1 MRVPTE
7 PENSTTTVK
16 NFFLVG
22 FTESA
27 MLQYILFIT
36 ILIIYSMTWLGNVTI
51 ITTVITDQQLHKPM
65 YFLLGNLAFIDL
77 SESSVTLPKMLWDL
91 LSEVK
96 TITFGGCITQMFFFH
111 FTGDAVAILLIVVAL
126 DRYVALHKPFQYL
139 NIMNHNVLLRLV
151 AGAWVEGFVHS
162 IVQVAL
168 VIRLPFCGPNFLDNF
183 YCDVPQVIKL
193 ACRDIYV
200 VELLMVS
207 NSGLLTTLIFIALI
221 VSYAVILVKIRTR
234 ITEGKHKA
242 FSTCGA
248 QVAVVSINFVPCIF
262 IYARPFQ
269 KLVVDK
275 AISSLYTVITPM
287 LNPIIYTLRS
297 TETKNAVNRLLKK
310 IGKSNTLITL
320 SGTHWLD
327 SFASS

>member
-1 MRVPTE
+1 ME
-7 PENSTTTVK
+7 QENSTTTVK

-36 ILIIYSMTWLGNVTI
+36 FLIIYSMTWLGNVTI
-51 ITTVITDQQLHKPM
+51 ITTLITDQQLHKLM
-65 YFLLGNLAFIDL
+65 CFLLGNLAFIDL
-77 SESSVTLPKMLWDL
+77 SESPVTLPKMLWDL

-111 FTGDAVAILLIVVAL
+111 FTGDAVAILLIVMAL

-139 NIMNHNVLLRLV
+139 NVMNHNVLLRLV

-193 ACRDIYV
+193 ACRDSYV
-200 VELLMVS
+200 VS

-248 QVAVVSINFVPCIF
+248 QVAVVSIHFVPCIF
-262 IYARPFQ
+262 IYAHPFQ

-287 LNPIIYTLRS
+287 LKPIIYTLRI
-297 TETKNAVNRLLKK
+297 TETKNAVNRLLN
-310 IGKSNTLITL
+310 IFFRMRN
-320 SGTHWLD
+320 
-327 SFASS
+327 